1 MPECYI
7 IAGPNGAG
15 KTTFAREFLPKFMD
29 CTLFINP
36 DLIAAGLSPFD
47 VDRAML
53 KAGRLVLE
61 EISNC
66 IRKQKTF
73 AFETTLAGRSYAR
86 IIDLLHEQGYQVNM
100 FYLWIPSPDL
110 SVKRIQQR
118 VKEGGHNV
126 PEEDARRRFH
136 RSFWNLF
143 NLYRKR
149 IDILYF
155 IDNSKAFPK
164 LIFLDNHNK
173 IIVYEK
179 ELYDSLLD
187 GESR

>member
-29 CTLFINP
+29 CTRFINP

-61 EISNC
+61 EIANC

-110 SVKRIQQR
+110 SIKRIQQR

-126 PEEDARRRFH
+126 PEEDIRRRFK
-136 RSFWNLF
+136 RSLNNLF
-143 NLYRKR
+143 FLYDKR
-149 IDILYF
+149 IDVLLFY
-155 IDNSKAFPK
+155 DNSNRISN
-164 LIFLDNHNK
+164 LIFSKEYGITTIFNDVLYEK
-173 IIVYEK
+173 IISENNQ
-179 ELYDSLLD
+179 
-187 GESR
+187 